1 MIQNFLLRHGMAPEQ
16 VDVPLT
22 CERFLGELAAGL
34 AKAPYSILMLPTY
47 LTHEGPLPRNLPVAV
62 IDAGGT
68 NARVA
73 KVVMTAAGP
82 VIGDLDIFPMPGS
95 KGEIAK
101 EEFFDTFAQKLFPFV
116 KDCSTI
122 GFCFSF
128 PAQITP
134 ERDGK
139 VLYFDKEVRVSG
151 SEGMLLIQGLTATLR
166 RMGVPNLRGVVLND
180 TVAAL
185 LGGLCQTDAAVW
197 DGFSGLIWGTGIN
210 VCYAEP
216 VENITGLT
224 GSPRGTML
232 INTESGAFARVIQG
246 DYDRDLD
253 SNSKDPGRHL
263 YEKMVS
269 GAYLG
274 EVIRRTLA
282 GAAGEGLLNEGFA
295 ALAELPTWQAD
306 AFVVDP
312 HGDNPL
318 ALLCQNDEERS
329 AVGEIIDKLN
339 LRAARLVGAN
349 LAAVLIRTGAGK
361 DPARPACIVVEGST
375 FYKSKLLRPHLE
387 AVMEEFVR
395 GRLGRHWHFLKPENA
410 NLIGTAAAALLN
422 RA

>member
-1 MIQNFLLRHGMAPEQ
+1 MIHDFLLHHGMAPEQ

-22 CERFLGELAAGL
+22 CERFLGEMAAGL
-34 AKAPYSILMLPTY
+34 ARAPSSILMLPTY
-47 LTHEGPLPRNLPVAV
+47 LTHEGPLPHNLPVAV

-73 KVVMTAAGP
+73 KVTMTAEGP
-82 VIGDLDIFPMPGS
+82 AVEALDVFPMPGS
-95 KGEIAK
+95 KGEVGRQA
-101 EEFFDTFAQKLFPFV
+101 FFDLFARRLLPFV
-116 KDCSTI
+116 KDCSAI

-139 VLYFDKEVRVSG
+139 VLYFDKEVQVADSQ
-151 SEGMLLIQGLTATLR
+151 GMLLMEELTATLR

-185 LGGLCQTDAAVW
+185 LGGLSQTDPAAW
-197 DGFSGLIWGTGIN
+197 DSFLGLIWGTGIN

-216 VENITGLT
+216 TDRIAGLT
-224 GSPRGTML
+224 GVHAGSML
-232 INTESGAFARVIQG
+232 INTESGGFARVTPG
-246 DYDRDLD
+246 DFDRELD
-253 SNSKDPGRHL
+253 AASRDPGRHL

-282 GAAGEGLLNEGFA
+282 GAAREGLLNPDFTTLER
-295 ALAELPTWQAD
+295 LDTWQAD
-306 AFVVDP
+306 AFADQP
-312 HGDNPL
+312 RGDNPL
-318 ALLCQNDEERS
+318 ARLCRDDGEREKVWQVVD
-329 AVGEIIDKLN
+329 ALH
-339 LRAARLVGAN
+339 LRAARLVCAN
-349 LAAVLIRTGAGK
+349 LAALLVRTDSGK

-375 FYKSKLLRPHLE
+375 FYKSRLLRPHLE
-387 AVMEEFVR
+387 TVMEEFIR
-395 GRLGRHWHFLKPENA
+395 GRLGRHWDFLKPENA

>member
-1 MIQNFLLRHGMAPEQ
+1 MIHRFLHRHGMAPEQ

-22 CERFLGELAAGL
+22 CERFLGEMAAGL
-34 AKAPYSILMLPTY
+34 AKAPSSILMLPTY
-47 LTHEGPLPRNLPVAV
+47 LTHEGPLPHDLPVAA

-73 KVVMTAAGP
+73 KVTMTADGP
-82 VIGDLDIFPMPGS
+82 AIDCLNIFPMPGS
-95 KGEIAK
+95 KGEITK
-101 EEFFDTFAQKLFPFV
+101 ESFFDTFAQKLFPFV

-128 PAQITP
+128 PAEITP
-134 ERDGK
+134 GRDGR
-139 VLYFDKEVRVSG
+139 VLYFDKEVRVAD
-151 SEGMLLIQGLTATLR
+151 SEGMLLIQGLTDTLR

-185 LGGLCQTDAAVW
+185 LGGLCQTDNAAW

-216 VENITGLT
+216 VEKISGLSGT
-224 GSPRGTML
+224 HRGTML
-232 INTESGAFARVIQG
+232 INTESGAFTRVIQG
-246 DYDRDLD
+246 DYDRELD
-253 SNSKDPGRHL
+253 AASRDPGRHL

-295 ALAELPTWQAD
+295 ALADLPTWQAD
-306 AFVVDP
+306 AFMVDP

-318 ALLCQNDEERS
+318 ALLCRSDGERS
-329 AVGEIIDKLN
+329 AVAEIIDQLN

-349 LAAVLIRTGAGK
+349 LAAVLVRTNAGR